1 MINNLLSWSWNI
13 LQETLFSS
21 GCVLQYS
28 FYIGIFY
35 LFEANRSQP
44 KHFTASSSIEQK
56 IYIRGHSLVQI
67 NGVGGSHL
75 HSRQLVFAPISVRE

>member
-13 LQETLFSS
+13 LQETLFFS
-21 GCVLQYS
+21 GCVLKYS

-44 KHFTASSSIEQK
+44 KHFTASSSRYY
-56 IYIRGHSLVQI
+56 IYIFTPACVCTNLG
-67 NGVGGSHL
+67 
-75 HSRQLVFAPISVRE
+75 P

>member
-44 KHFTASSSIEQK
+44 KHFTASSSRYY
-56 IYIRGHSLVQI
+56 IYIFTRGSLC
-67 NGVGGSHL
+67 L
-75 HSRQLVFAPISVRE
+75 HQSRSVNNPG